1 MNTLTAI
8 DQLYND
14 YITRLD
20 GDSEESAA
28 ALRECRAELL
38 KLKPRATRAEQ
49 NNELIAMIIEHVQD
63 AERGAFA
70 AGLLAAENGG
80 GYTEPS
86 GGHGTPADS
95 FPQ

>member
-8 DQLYND
+8 NQLYYD

-38 KLKPRATRAEQ
+38 KLKPREPPERNRTAPTTRFSITA
-49 NNELIAMIIEHVQD
+49 LSS
-63 AERGAFA
+63 A
-70 AGLLAAENGG
+70 ARVL
-80 GYTEPS
+80 
-86 GGHGTPADS
+86 
-95 FPQ
+95 

>member
-1 MNTLTAI
+1 MNTLAAI

-49 NNELIAMIIEHVQD
+49 NNADDAIFNYGSIERREGFIDGFRYAVKPMGEVYAAPESNQ
-63 AERGAFA
+63 RGAD
-70 AGLLAAENGG
+70 
-80 GYTEPS
+80 T
-86 GGHGTPADS
+86 
-95 FPQ
+95 

>member
-1 MNTLTAI
+1 MQGTAI
-8 DQLYND
+8 DQLYDD

-49 NNELIAMIIEHVQD
+49 NSAMTQYSITD
-63 AERGAFA
+63 LPN
-70 AGLLAAENGG
+70 AGRAL
-80 GYTEPS
+80 
-86 GGHGTPADS
+86 
-95 FPQ
+95 

>member
-8 DQLYND
+8 NQLYDD

-49 NNELIAMIIEHVQD
+49 NSADDAVFNYGSIERREGFIDGFKLAVKLMGEVY
-63 AERGAFA
+63 AAPERGA
-70 AGLLAAENGG
+70 
-80 GYTEPS
+80 
-86 GGHGTPADS
+86 ADT
-95 FPQ
+95 